1 MKEVV
6 AMRVRILVS
15 VLAALGFAAAAV
27 PASAHHD
34 GTLHSPNMRLLSNGP
49 VHGTTVSDVALW
61 GRTAFVGDYLGFT
74 IWDVSDPEA
83 PAQLAN
89 VDCNG
94 QQHDV
99 SVWKGLM
106 FLSIDA
112 PITEPPC
119 GPNAQPNAVIVDPP
133 SSAAGRYPA
142 SGASFGPQPTDEGVS
157 GDIVQVNDGS
167 ASPTDGCQPLIDFPA
182 GAVALIDRG
191 GCAFVVKVSN
201 AQDAGAV
208 AVIVVNNVPGD
219 PTTMG
224 GTDPDITIGSVMV
237 SLADGN
243 TIKAGLPASGTV
255 ARNPVGWFEGIL
267 IYDVSDPAAPRFLDA
282 VATDCG
288 SHTHTLIPDPG
299 NDRVLLYVSS
309 YPASFFGP
317 TPYGTECQRLDDD
330 GRPLGHSK
338 ISVVEVP
345 LDNPE
350 AASVIAEPR
359 LPLSDFDGAPGYRG
373 CHDIGVFTGIDRAAA
388 ACLEEGQIW
397 DISDPVNPLVLR
409 RIDEPDVDI
418 YHSGAFSWD
427 GRVAIFGDE
436 FEGGFGAGC
445 RDPSSRV
452 GRAWF
457 HDVATGKTLSSFMI
471 PRAQGSEICTVHNY
485 NVMPVSGRNILVSAW
500 NLGGTSVIDF
510 TDPRNPREIAY
521 VDVQQAFGGRG
532 PWSSYWYNGFI
543 YVSDRGRGL
552 DIKLLSDRLR
562 AQAKRFPY
570 LNAQTQEQAIP

>member
-1 MKEVV
+1 VIEV
-6 AMRVRILVS
+6 RHHLLVS
-15 VLAALGFAAAAV
+15 VLAVVGLAAAAL
-27 PASAHHD
+27 PAAAHHD
-34 GTLHSPNMRLLSNGP
+34 GTLHSRNMRLLGNGP
-49 VHGTTVSDVALW
+49 VRGTTVSDVALW
-61 GRTAFVGDYLGFT
+61 GRTAFVGDYRGFT

-83 PAQLAN
+83 PSQLAN
-89 VDCNG
+89 VECNG

-99 SVWKGLM
+99 SVWNGLM
-106 FLSIDA
+106 FLSVDL

-133 SSAAGRYPA
+133 SSAAGQYPA
-142 SGASFGPQPTDEGVS
+142 SGAAFGPQPTEEGVS
-157 GDIVQVNDGS
+157 GDIVLVDDGS
-167 ASPTDGCQPLIDFPA
+167 ANPTQGCQPLIDFPA
-182 GAVALIDRG
+182 GAVALVDRG
-191 GCAFVVKVSN
+191 GCPFVQKVNN

-208 AVIVVNNVPGD
+208 GVIVVNSAPGD

-224 GTDPDITIGSVMV
+224 GTDPDITIPSVMV

-255 ARNPVGWFEGIL
+255 ARTPTGWFEGIL
-267 IYDVSDPAAPRFLDA
+267 IYDVSDPTAPSYLDA

-288 SHTHTLIPDPG
+288 SHTHTLIPDPN
-299 NDRVLLYVSS
+299 NDRVLIYVSS

-317 TPYGTECQRLDDD
+317 TPFGTDCQRFDDD
-330 GRPLGHSK
+330 GEPLGHSK

-350 AASVIAEPR
+350 AASVIAEPQ
-359 LPLSDFDGAPGYRG
+359 LPLSDFGDTPGYRG

-388 ACLEEGQIW
+388 ACLEEAQIW
-397 DISDPVNPLVLR
+397 DISDPLNPVVLK
-409 RIDEPDVDI
+409 RIDEPHVDI

-427 GRVAIFGDE
+427 GQVAIFGDE

-445 RDPSSRV
+445 PDPSSMV

-457 HDVATGKTLSSFMI
+457 HDATTGALLSSFMI
-471 PRAQGSEICTVHNY
+471 PRAQGSEICTIHNY
-485 NVMPVSGRNILVSAW
+485 NLIPVSGRNILVSAW

-510 TDPRNPREIAY
+510 TDPTDPREIGY
-521 VDVQQAFGGRG
+521 VDVQDTFGGRG

-552 DIKLLSDRLR
+552 DIKALSDAVR
-562 AQAKRFPY
+562 ARAKRFPY
-570 LNAQTQEQAIP
+570 LNAQTQEELIP